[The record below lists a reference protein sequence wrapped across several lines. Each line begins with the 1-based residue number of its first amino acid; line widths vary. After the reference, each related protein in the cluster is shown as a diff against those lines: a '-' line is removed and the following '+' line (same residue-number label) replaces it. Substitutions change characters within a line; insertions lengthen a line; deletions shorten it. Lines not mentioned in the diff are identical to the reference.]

1 MQRILGRHDDV
12 AHWVCRPGQQRL
24 DDVVETWSIEANAAW
39 LDAGVRRGEVFLQIS
54 PDHAG
59 SVLAWELD
67 RIRAAGYVAAGPW
80 WVPVDWQRD
89 HGAYRRVLHQV
100 ARWVLQQP
108 DTADAVYVP
117 KVRAE
122 LEPLLDL
129 WPHVLALPTTASLSI
144 DELIVARAY
153 PVHALGVVT
162 QPTWADGHWCSPAE
176 FFHHDLDHAR
186 YKVREDL
193 RVLGVTLPDAYVDGS
208 TRDATTGRERLIL
221 PAARSQVGPAL
232 WLAGPARAAFA
243 RALLDAIGQEPDRDL
258 AEAARWLLFELVHEK
273 SLPLEAALLQ
283 HELCTPR
290 HALKLRAK
298 CERGFYAGQTPAPA
312 VIGSLDGARSWLS
325 DRCTGVTG

>member
-24 DDVVETWSIEANAAW
+24 DDVVEAWSIEANAAW
-39 LDAGVRRGEVFLQIS
+39 VDAGVRRGEAFLQIS
-54 PDHAG
+54 PDRAG

-80 WVPVDWQRD
+80 WVPADWRRD
-89 HGAYRRVLHQV
+89 ADAYRRVLRRV

-108 DTADAVYVP
+108 DTAEAVYVP

-122 LEPLLDL
+122 LEPLLEL
-129 WPHVLALPTTASLSI
+129 WPHVLALPTSATLSI
-144 DELIVARAY
+144 DQLILARAF

-162 QPTWADGHWCSPAE
+162 QPTWADGRWCSPAE

-193 RVLGVTLPDAYVDGS
+193 LVLGITLPDAYVEGS
-208 TRDATTGRERLIL
+208 THDASTGQHRLIL
-221 PAARSQVGPAL
+221 PAAQGQVGPAL
-232 WLAGPARAAFA
+232 WNAAPARAAFA
-243 RALLDAIGQEPDRDL
+243 RSLLDAIGAEPRRDL
-258 AEAARWLLFELVHEK
+258 ADAARWLLFELVHEK
-273 SLPLEAALLQ
+273 SLPLEAAVLQ
-283 HELCTPR
+283 RELSTPT

-298 CERGFYAGQTPAPA
+298 CERGFYAGQTPTPA
-312 VIGSLDGARSWLS
+312 VIRRLDLARTWLS
-325 DRCTGVTG
+325 ARCAGEAG